1 MNNQSKNILIVN
13 DDGIT
18 AKGIHNLVRAM
29 LPLGKIT
36 VVAPDS
42 PQSGMGHAVTIHGI
56 IRAREYDMQ
65 IHESLKS
72 YTCSGTPVDAV
83 KLALA
88 HLMPVKPDLIV
99 SGINHG
105 SNSSIN
111 VIYSGTMS
119 AAVEGAVEG
128 IPSIGFSLLDWAADA
143 DFDAAAHYARIIAE
157 KVLNNGIPKYS
168 CLNVNIPRC
177 QLNEIKGVKICRQ
190 AKAVWK
196 ENFEKRTDPMGH
208 DYFWMTGTF
217 TNLDLGEDTDEFAL
231 AHNYISIVPVQHDL
245 TAHHLMQELNDWTF

>member
-1 MNNQSKNILIVN
+1 MSEVRKKILVVN

-18 AKGIHNLVRAM
+18 AKGIRSLVQAV
-29 LPLGKIT
+29 LPLGDIT
-36 VVAPDS
+36 VVAPDR

-56 IRAREYDMQ
+56 IRARAFDMQ
-65 IHESLKS
+65 LDAGISS

-88 HLMPVKPDLIV
+88 HIMPVKPDLVV

-128 IPSIGFSLLDWAADA
+128 IPSIGFSLLDWDADA
-143 DFDAAAHYARIIAE
+143 DFEASMHYARVIAQHVLE
-157 KVLNNGIPKYS
+157 KGIPHNT
-168 CLNVNIPRC
+168 CLNVNIPKAKP
-177 QLNEIKGVKICRQ
+177 QDIKGVKICRQ
-190 AKAVWK
+190 AKAIWK
-196 ENFEKRTDPMGH
+196 ENFDKRTDPMGH
-208 DYFWMTGTF
+208 DYYWMTGSF
-217 TNLDLGEDTDEFAL
+217 HNLDHGEDTDEFAL
-231 AHNYISIVPVQHDL
+231 AHNYVSVVPVQHDL
-245 TAHHLMQELNDWTF
+245 TAYHFINELNDWNF